1 MAASQI
7 LVVMTDSIKI
17 ETKLHIERNYTT
29 RRLLIKS
36 NITIIVKLTGC
47 LYRNIIHFL
56 VLKKIVFIAK
66 NYNYLQYVR

>member
-29 RRLLIKS
+29 RRRLIKS
-36 NITIIVKLTGC
+36 NITIIVKWIGC
-47 LYRNIIHFL
+47 LYRNVIHF
-56 VLKKIVFIAK
+56 IVFKKSFLSLKTTIT
-66 NYNYLQYVR
+66 YLQ